1 MSAAG
6 TNRVNQALKRALDT
20 PAVKERLLNSG
31 TLPAA
36 SSPAELQALLQKDIA
51 KWGRVIR
58 EKNITAD

>member
-1 MSAAG
+1 
-6 TNRVNQALKRALDT
+6 VNQALKRALET

-36 SSPAELQALLQKDIA
+36 STPAELQALLQKDIA
-51 KWGRVIR
+51 KWTRVIR